1 MEGDGLNFSY
11 SVLSDRIFP
20 RSDLSWD
27 RSELFLIDSCYADVS
42 VLDREMLVNMALL
55 CGSDYTEGVQ
65 GIGPVTALEILA
77 EFPGIGLEKL
87 QRFAYVIFLWNFC
100 RVLRQFLPAFCLFGN
115 RNLDSARPVRAAGL

>member
-1 MEGDGLNFSY
+1 MYFCFFLNSIY
-11 SVLSDRIFP
+11 LVASDNIVPSR
-20 RSDLSWD
+20 LYG
-27 RSELFLIDSCYADVS
+27 CVA

-87 QRFAYVIFLWNFC
+87 QRFAYVQSLSESTCYIDW
-100 RVLRQFLPAFCLFGN
+100 
-115 RNLDSARPVRAAGL
+115 S

>member
-1 MEGDGLNFSY
+1 MI
-11 SVLSDRIFP
+11 SDCQ
-20 RSDLSWD
+20 
-27 RSELFLIDSCYADVS
+27 ELCAIIA

-87 QRFAYVIFLWNFC
+87 QRFAYVIMSDL
-100 RVLRQFLPAFCLFGN
+100 VV
-115 RNLDSARPVRAAGL
+115 DK